1 MYTKKAT
8 INTEFEEAMQC
19 AIAIL
24 DEPIQDIEFDLSD
37 LDIDFGIGYEPF
49 TRSSPAVSPIVC
61 TTRTSKISIRVPS
74 KVLAAFK
81 ERAKNTRTG
90 YQTLINESL
99 KASAKDWAF
108 T

>member
-1 MYTKKAT
+1 MHKKKAIT
-8 INTEFEEAMQC
+8 DTEFDEVMQRAN
-19 AIAIL
+19 AIF
-24 DEPIQDIEFDLSD
+24 DEPIQDIEFDPSD
-37 LDIDFGIGYEPF
+37 FDIDFGIGYEPF

-81 ERAKNTRTG
+81 ERAKNTGTG

-99 KASAKDWAF
+99 KATATDWA
-108 T
+108 TT